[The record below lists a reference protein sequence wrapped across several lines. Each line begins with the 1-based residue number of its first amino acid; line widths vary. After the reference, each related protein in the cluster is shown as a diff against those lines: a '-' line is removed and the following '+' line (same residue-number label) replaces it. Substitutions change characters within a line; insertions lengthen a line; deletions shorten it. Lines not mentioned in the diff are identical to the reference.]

1 MTPGNG
7 VCDKGVQSMKLS
19 EMKIDTVRVE
29 DLKPYAKNTRI
40 HGKRN
45 LEAIKK
51 SLEAFGQTKPLVV
64 RKATNEILCGN
75 GTYEAAVALGW
86 KEMQCHIIDID
97 EERAKAL
104 MIADNRTSDLS
115 ENDEKN
121 LLDMLQ
127 EMDAD
132 MLDLTGYDNEELD
145 KMLQFHEG
153 SLFDDDKNEKKEKKP
168 KEEKKDA
175 PVSADDQ
182 ISFIL
187 MGYPFVLADVDQI
200 KEIKDLMDKFTT
212 QNIEV
217 RCETTFEM
225 WNAIRDVLKN
235 AVAQDEQP
243 PADFEMETDRG

>member
-1 MTPGNG
+1 
-7 VCDKGVQSMKLS
+7 MKLS

-97 EERAKAL
+97 EDRAKAL
-104 MIADNRTSDLS
+104 TIADHSTSDLS

-153 SLFDDDKNEKKEKKP
+153 SLFDDDKKEKKEKKP

-200 KEIKDLMDKFTT
+200 KAIKDLMDKFTT

-243 PADFEMETDRG
+243 PADFGIETDRQ

>member
-1 MTPGNG
+1 
-7 VCDKGVQSMKLS
+7 MKLS
-19 EMKIDTVRVE
+19 EMKIDTVKVE
-29 DLKPYAKNTRI
+29 DLHPYSKNTRI

-45 LEAIKK
+45 LDAIKK
-51 SLEAFGQTKPLVV
+51 SLDAFGQTKPIVV
-64 RKATNEILCGN
+64 RRETMEILCGN
-75 GTYEAAVALGW
+75 GTYEAALALGW
-86 KEMQCHIIDID
+86 KEIQCHIIDID

-121 LLDMLQ
+121 LLDLLQ
-127 EMDAD
+127 NMDAD
-132 MLDLTGYDNEELD
+132 MLGLTGFDDAELD

-153 SLFDDDKNEKKEKKP
+153 ELFKDDEKKKEKKP
-168 KEEKKDA
+168 KEEKKEV

-187 MGYPFVLADVDQI
+187 MDYPFVLADVDQI

-225 WNAIRDVLKN
+225 WNAIRDVLAN
-235 AVAQDEQP
+235 AVGQDNAPQQED
-243 PADFEMETDRG
+243 DFGIETDKK

>member
-1 MTPGNG
+1 
-7 VCDKGVQSMKLS
+7 
-19 EMKIDTVRVE
+19 MKIDTIKVE

-51 SLEAFGQTKPLVV
+51 SLSAFGQTKPIVV

-86 KEMQCHIIDID
+86 KEIQCHVIDID

-127 EMDAD
+127 DMDAD

-153 SLFDDDKNEKKEKKP
+153 NLFDDDKKKDKKDKKP
-168 KEEKKDA
+168 KEDKKEA

-235 AVAQDEQP
+235 AVAEQAEQP
-243 PADFEMETDRG
+243 PADFEIETDKK

>member
-1 MTPGNG
+1 
-7 VCDKGVQSMKLS
+7 MKLS
-19 EMKIDTVRVE
+19 EMKIDTIKVE

-51 SLEAFGQTKPLVV
+51 SLAAFGQTKPIVV
-64 RKATNEILCGN
+64 RRATNEILCGN

-86 KEMQCHIIDID
+86 QEIQCHVIDID

-153 SLFDDDKNEKKEKKP
+153 NLFDDKKEKKEKKP

-200 KEIKDLMDKFTT
+200 KEIRDLMDKFTT
-212 QNIEV
+212 QNIEI

-225 WNAIRDVLKN
+225 WNAIKEVLAN
-235 AVAQDEQP
+235 AVAQQGETPSVQD
-243 PADFEMETDRG
+243 DNGMENDRG

>member
-1 MTPGNG
+1 
-7 VCDKGVQSMKLS
+7 
-19 EMKIDTVRVE
+19 MKIDTIKVE
-29 DLKPYAKNTRI
+29 DLKPYARNTRI

-51 SLEAFGQTKPLVV
+51 SLDAFGQTKPIVV
-64 RKATNEILCGN
+64 RKETHEILCGN

-86 KEMQCHIIDID
+86 KEIQCHVIDID

-153 SLFDDDKNEKKEKKP
+153 NLFDDDKKKDKKDKKP

-200 KEIKDLMDKFTT
+200 REIRDLMDKFTT
-212 QNIEV
+212 QNIEI

-225 WNAIRDVLKN
+225 WNAIRDVLAN
-235 AVAQDEQP
+235 AVAQNEAPVEKAQD
-243 PADFEMETDRG
+243 DDNNGMENDRG

>member
-1 MTPGNG
+1 
-7 VCDKGVQSMKLS
+7 
-19 EMKIDTVRVE
+19 MKISDMKVE
-29 DLKPYAKNTRI
+29 CVDIKTLVPYAKNTRI

-132 MLDLTGYDNEELD
+132 MLDLTGYDNDELD

-153 SLFDDDKNEKKEKKP
+153 SLFDDDKKEKKEKKP
-168 KEEKKDA
+168 KDEKKDA

-243 PADFEMETDRG
+243 PADFGMETDRQ

>member
-1 MTPGNG
+1 
-7 VCDKGVQSMKLS
+7 MKLS
-19 EMKIDTVRVE
+19 EMKIDTVKVE
-29 DLKPYAKNTRI
+29 DLHPYAKNTRI

-45 LEAIKK
+45 LDAIKK
-51 SLEAFGQTKPLVV
+51 SLDAFGQTKPIVV
-64 RKATNEILCGN
+64 RRETMEILCGN

-86 KEMQCHIIDID
+86 KEIQCHIIDID

-121 LLDMLQ
+121 LLDLLQ
-127 EMDAD
+127 NMDAD
-132 MLDLTGYDNEELD
+132 MLGLTGFDDAELD

-153 SLFDDDKNEKKEKKP
+153 ELFKDDEKKKEKKP
-168 KEEKKDA
+168 KEEKKEV

-187 MGYPFVLADVDQI
+187 MDYPFVLADVDQI
-200 KEIKDLMDKFTT
+200 KEIKGLMDKFTT

-225 WNAIRDVLKN
+225 WNAIRDVLAN
-235 AVAQDEQP
+235 AVGQDDAPQQEG
-243 PADFEMETDRG
+243 DFGIETDKK

>member
-1 MTPGNG
+1 
-7 VCDKGVQSMKLS
+7 MKLS
-19 EMKIDTVRVE
+19 EMKIESVKVE

-51 SLEAFGQTKPLVV
+51 SLEAFGQYKPIVV
-64 RKATNEILCGN
+64 KSDTHEILCGN
-75 GTYEAAVALGW
+75 GTYEAALALGW
-86 KEMQCHIIDID
+86 KEINCHIIDID

-127 EMDAD
+127 DMDAD

-153 SLFDDDKNEKKEKKP
+153 NLFDDDKKKEKKEKKP
-168 KEEKKDA
+168 KEDKKEA

-200 KEIKDLMDKFTT
+200 REIKDLMDRFTT

-235 AVAQDEQP
+235 AVAQDEIQQQLP
-243 PADFEMETDRG
+243 EENVESDRS